1 MWMSLAPRLHRVGQ
15 DPVDQLDDR
24 RVVDLRL
31 GGGLFLL
38 LLDDLDV
45 LARRL
50 HVLEDA
56 LQLLLV
62 VGAA

>member
-15 DPVDQLDDR
+15 QAVDQLDHR

-31 GGGLFLL
+31 GGDLLVL

-45 LARRL
+45 VAGRL
-50 HVLEDA
+50 HVLEEA

-62 VGAA
+62 AGS